1 MFRGVPDLTGW
12 VVGVWGVTHVFVR
25 CVSLYVSV
33 GYALS
38 AGPAHT
44 LRLSSYAAA
53 RQRGRLVC
61 VLRWERRCRS
71 QDYRVTAVSPLPQ
84 GMSLVVF
91 TVSTLGT
98 LGPEA
103 AKLVAA
109 LSRRNSGN
117 VPGSLLD
124 AASWAC
130 PRLGPFLRQAVGLA
144 ARRGLARAV
153 NETYRTVPVAP
164 LLVPAVRVV
173 GPAAAQAYFL
183 EFPALPAAVVP

>member
-1 MFRGVPDLTGW
+1 
-12 VVGVWGVTHVFVR
+12 
-25 CVSLYVSV
+25 
-33 GYALS
+33 
-38 AGPAHT
+38 
-44 LRLSSYAAA
+44 
-53 RQRGRLVC
+53 
-61 VLRWERRCRS
+61 
-71 QDYRVTAVSPLPQ
+71 
-84 GMSLVVF
+84 MSLVVF

-164 LLVPAVRVV
+164 LLVGPPSLDSSSPAGPTGMMVTARVADSGLSGTV
-173 GPAAAQAYFL
+173 FATKSPLQRAWPQATKL
-183 EFPALPAAVVP
+183 WALNALLLNFGVF

>member
-1 MFRGVPDLTGW
+1 MGG
-12 VVGVWGVTHVFVR
+12 
-25 CVSLYVSV
+25 
-33 GYALS
+33 
-38 AGPAHT
+38 
-44 LRLSSYAAA
+44 
-53 RQRGRLVC
+53 RQRGRARTSPTTTPTVSALQRTWPRSDGAGARTTVS
-61 VLRWERRCRS
+61 RR
-71 QDYRVTAVSPLPQ
+71 PLP
-84 GMSLVVF
+84 SLVVF

-117 VPGSLLD
+117 VPGSFLD

-173 GPAAAQAYFL
+173 GSAAAQAYFL
-183 EFPALPAAVVP
+183 AFPALPAAVVP

>member
-1 MFRGVPDLTGW
+1 M
-12 VVGVWGVTHVFVR
+12 VVNYKGPGTYLLIDVKTFDGSGATHVAHDHTNRVR
-25 CVSLYVSV
+25 L
-33 GYALS
+33 A
-38 AGPAHT
+38 AHV
-44 LRLSSYAAA
+44 AE
-53 RQRGRLVC
+53 
-61 VLRWERRCRS
+61 ERRCRS
-71 QDYRVTAVSPLPQ
+71 QDYRVTAASPLPQ

-109 LSRRNSGN
+109 LSHRNSGN

-183 EFPALPAAVVP
+183 EFPALPAAVAGPAGPAPAPVVP